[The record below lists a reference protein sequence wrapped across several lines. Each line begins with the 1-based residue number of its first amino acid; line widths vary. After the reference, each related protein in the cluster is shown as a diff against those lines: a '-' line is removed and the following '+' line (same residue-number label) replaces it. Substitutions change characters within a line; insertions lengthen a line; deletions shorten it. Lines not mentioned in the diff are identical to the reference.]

1 MYILNKLLVLIERI
15 AAKLQGKGWGSGTVQ
30 KEFKS
35 VVKLL
40 TNNSP
45 KLCIDIGGNKG
56 IYTEQVVNTFSD
68 CKIVIFEPAESNV
81 KTLKKKFN
89 NFPNIKIEQSAV
101 SCVFGGAT
109 LYSNEDGSG
118 LASLTKRRL
127 DHLGIDFDN
136 MENIQTIRFED
147 YWKAN
152 LNSQH
157 IDICKI
163 DIEGH
168 ELDALLGFGEAI
180 NKISV
185 IQFEFGGCNID
196 TRTFFQ
202 DFWYF
207 FQDNGFDIYRVSP
220 IGLIKV
226 KKYNERDEI
235 FTTTNYIA
243 KKIL

>member
-1 MYILNKLLVLIERI
+1 M
-15 AAKLQGKGWGSGTVQ
+15 
-30 KEFKS
+30 
-35 VVKLL
+35 
-40 TNNSP
+40 
-45 KLCIDIGGNKG
+45 
-56 IYTEQVVNTFSD
+56 
-68 CKIVIFEPAESNV
+68 
-81 KTLKKKFN
+81 
-89 NFPNIKIEQSAV
+89 
-101 SCVFGGAT
+101 
-109 LYSNEDGSG
+109 
-118 LASLTKRRL
+118 
-127 DHLGIDFDN
+127 
-136 MENIQTIRFED
+136 
-147 YWKAN
+147 
-152 LNSQH
+152 
-157 IDICKI
+157 
-163 DIEGH
+163 
-168 ELDALLGFGEAI
+168 LGFGVAI